1 MPLPDFLKL
10 NKKKTGVLV
19 KNFDQV
25 LVKKVNKKRFPS
37 WSQIRY
43 LFHFLNKKEKNV
55 FWTASFLLLITGLV
69 WLSFYVFSHLSVLP
83 SQGGEYTEGLVGA
96 PKLIN
101 PIFES
106 VNDVDGDISSLLY
119 AKLFKHGDDR
129 QLTPDLIETYEIS
142 EDKKTYTFKIRD
154 DAYWSDGKKITSN
167 DAAFT
172 IDSIQNP
179 EVGSPLF
186 TSLQG
191 VLVEKIDDLTFS
203 LTLKE
208 PFSPF
213 LNSLA
218 FGLIPEHIFGQI
230 NPANIRLAKDNLQPV
245 VVSGPYKFTKLLKD
259 NLINRIQTYTLE
271 SNEKYFGNKPY
282 LKNIVF
288 RFYDDFEQ
296 ALGDLKNQNID
307 GLSFV
312 PNEQKEKVVSKS
324 FNLYDLQLPQY
335 VALFFNQ
342 NKNPILKDE
351 ALRNSLAQSIDK
363 KIILEKTL
371 KNNGQI
377 IHAPILKNEPG
388 YYPEIKKAI
397 YDLDE
402 ANAQLDKNWS
412 KIDQEAFL
420 KIKKSQILKSLQE
433 KYPITTSSPTS
444 TENETSLPQINLE
457 EEAEKI
463 LQAEVNPTQLF
474 YRKDKN
480 DNILSLTITT
490 ANIPEYINTA
500 NLVADFWKNIGI
512 QTFVEIIDSKKIV
525 KENIRERNY
534 SILLF
539 GEILSGDPD
548 PYAFWHSSQTQFPG
562 LNLALFSDKEADK
575 LIEEARV
582 TDDKSKREES
592 YKKFQD
598 ILAKKIPAIFL
609 YTPTYTYAIEKNIK
623 GVNVGP
629 LLTPAD
635 RFNTISKWYIK
646 TAKRWK

>member
-1 MPLPDFLKL
+1 M
-10 NKKKTGVLV
+10 
-19 KNFDQV
+19 
-25 LVKKVNKKRFPS
+25 
-37 WSQIRY
+37 
-43 LFHFLNKKEKNV
+43 NKKEKNV

-582 TDDKSKREES
+582 TDDKSKREET

>member
-1 MPLPDFLKL
+1 
-10 NKKKTGVLV
+10 
-19 KNFDQV
+19 
-25 LVKKVNKKRFPS
+25 
-37 WSQIRY
+37 
-43 LFHFLNKKEKNV
+43 
-55 FWTASFLLLITGLV
+55 
-69 WLSFYVFSHLSVLP
+69 
-83 SQGGEYTEGLVGA
+83 
-96 PKLIN
+96 
-101 PIFES
+101 
-106 VNDVDGDISSLLY
+106 
-119 AKLFKHGDDR
+119 
-129 QLTPDLIETYEIS
+129 
-142 EDKKTYTFKIRD
+142 
-154 DAYWSDGKKITSN
+154 
-167 DAAFT
+167 
-172 IDSIQNP
+172 
-179 EVGSPLF
+179 
-186 TSLQG
+186 
-191 VLVEKIDDLTFS
+191 
-203 LTLKE
+203 
-208 PFSPF
+208 
-213 LNSLA
+213 
-218 FGLIPEHIFGQI
+218 
-230 NPANIRLAKDNLQPV
+230 V

-282 LKNIVF
+282 LKNIIF

-582 TDDKSKREES
+582 TDDKSKREET